1 MTGTELQAPDPEA
14 TRRDEARVENGFWPK
29 VRRTLGQVPFL
40 EEAVAAYYCA
50 RDPRTPLQTK
60 AILFGALAYFILPAD
75 VIPDI
80 IALAGFTDDAAV
92 LYAAIKAVLPH
103 VKPEHHARAREVLG
117 RIERE
122 KEKPAAE

>member
-1 MTGTELQAPDPEA
+1 MTGTELQDPDPE
-14 TRRDEARVENGFWPK
+14 TYRRDEARVENGFWPK

-50 RDPRTPLQTK
+50 RDPRTPLQVK

-103 VKPEHHARAREVLG
+103 VKDEHHAKAREVLG

-122 KEKPAAE
+122 EEQAAE